1 MSQQLY
7 TQHELQ
13 AMTPEQFSVARER
26 GFVRPGITPTFATPE
41 TEQPDR
47 SSPTAPPQ
55 GYAPTSWASPY
66 YDFVVPSGQKC
77 QMQKL
82 RPEMLIETD
91 LLDKLTRLPAFAEEH
106 IRKAEGQPPVPVM
119 PDKEQLKEVLKV
131 VDELLPIVVVQ
142 PRVMP
147 NDTAPEDRLPGS
159 VLVQDIDVMDRIA
172 ILNRATQ
179 GVSLLDNFRTQA

>member
-7 TQHELQ
+7 TTSELV
-13 AMTPEQFSVARER
+13 AMSPEELRDAQSR
-26 GFVRPGITPTFATPE
+26 GFVKPPAVVTVEPATPL
-41 TEQPDR
+41 TQP
-47 SSPTAPPQ
+47 SPTAPPQ
-55 GYAPTSWASPY
+55 AYAATSWASPY
-66 YDFVVPSGQKC
+66 YDFVVPSGQRC

-91 LLDKLTRLPAFAEEH
+91 LLDKLTRLPAFAEEN
-106 IRKAEGQPPVPVM
+106 IRQAEGRPPAPVM

-131 VDELLPIVVVQ
+131 VDELLPLVVVQ

-147 NDTAPEDRLPGS
+147 NDTKPEDRLPGS
-159 VLVQDIDVMDRIA
+159 VLVQDVDVMDRIA

-179 GVSLLDNFRTQA
+179 GVAMLDNFRKEA